1 MQNTLFYFI
10 EANCFRRKLSVSSI
24 QTTRAEIHQETP
36 PLSTGE
42 EEHWVS

>member
-1 MQNTLFYFI
+1 MQNTVFLFYFTL

-24 QTTRAEIHQETP
+24 QTTRAEILQETP

-42 EEHWVS
+42 EEH